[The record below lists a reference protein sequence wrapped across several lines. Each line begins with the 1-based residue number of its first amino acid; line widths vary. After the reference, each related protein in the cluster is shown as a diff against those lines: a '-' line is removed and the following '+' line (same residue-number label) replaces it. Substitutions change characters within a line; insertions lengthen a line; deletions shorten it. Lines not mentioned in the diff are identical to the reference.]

1 MAVTLLKNWR
11 RIGKLVCEAAQA
23 NCWGKKSLAGM
34 DLELTFRPGCLL
46 ARACLLLVQV
56 QVQVQV
62 AAAERRYALTGLD
75 R

>member
-1 MAVTLLKNWR
+1 MRPLKQIAR
-11 RIGKLVCEAAQA
+11 
-23 NCWGKKSLAGM
+23 GKKSLAGM

-56 QVQVQV
+56 QVQAQVQV